1 MTKVR
6 SKVVAVTGAAS
17 GIGRA
22 LALALVG
29 KGAEV
34 AISDVDE
41 VGLAETEKL
50 LAGKGKVTSHVLDV
64 RDREA
69 WARYAAAV
77 EGQHGGADIIINNAG
92 VAVRASVEEISYED
106 FEFVMD
112 VNFWGVVYGTKT
124 FLPLFRRRGAGHIVN
139 ISSINGLV
147 PFALQ
152 SPYNAS
158 KFGVLGFN
166 ETLMQEL
173 AEDPIRVTSVHPGG
187 IRTNIARRGRNVS
200 EEQAAFF
207 DTIARTS
214 ADEAAAQIVR
224 GIEADRQRV
233 YVGADAKLM
242 ATAKRLVPA
251 FTVNLFGRVSRGWAN
266 KAALRPAGRTEP

>member
-1 MTKVR
+1 MTKVKG
-6 SKVVAVTGAAS
+6 KVVAITGAGS

-22 LALALVG
+22 LALSLVQ
-29 KGAEV
+29 KGATV

-41 VGLAETEKL
+41 AGLSETASL
-50 LAGKGKVTSHVLDV
+50 LTGKGRVSTHVLDV

-69 WARYAAAV
+69 WAAYAAAV
-77 EGQHGGADIIINNAG
+77 EGEHGGADVIINNAG
-92 VAVRASVEEISYED
+92 VAVRASIEDISYED
-106 FEFVMD
+106 FEFVMN

-124 FLPLFRRRGAGHIVN
+124 FLPLFRRRGAGHVVN

-158 KFGVLGFN
+158 KYGVLGFN

-173 AEDPIRVTSVHPGG
+173 AGSPIRVTSVHPGG
-187 IRTNIARRGRNVS
+187 IRTNIAKSGRHVTA
-200 EEQAAFF
+200 EQAAFF

-214 ADEAAAQIVR
+214 ADEAALQIVQ
-224 GIEADRQRV
+224 GIECDRQRV
-233 YVGADAKLM
+233 YVGADAKVM
-242 ATAKRLVPA
+242 QTAKRLLPA
-251 FTVNLFGRVSRGWAN
+251 FTVNLFGKVSLGWAE
-266 KAALRPAGRTEP
+266 KALKPAGRTS